1 MLFNPCYL
9 ILNLILNFY
18 FVTERFK
25 KKIMALSIY
34 NSMTG
39 KKEAFVPR
47 TERKVGMYACGVTVY
62 DVCHI
67 GHARSAIVFDVI
79 KRYLEH
85 KGYEVTFI
93 KNFTDI
99 DDKII
104 NKAKAEGKTCEE
116 ISATYIK
123 EYYEDMHALGVR
135 DATIE
140 PRATQY
146 IQEIIEMVEGL
157 IEKGYAYEIDGDVY
171 FSVKKFNGY
180 GKLSK
185 KNIDELESGAR
196 VEVDERKKDPLDFA
210 LWKSSKPGEPFWNSP
225 WGKGRPGWHIE
236 CSVMSMKHLG
246 ECFDIHGGGK
256 DLIFPHHE
264 NEIAQSE
271 AFSGKPLA
279 KYWIHNGFVNI
290 NSQKMSK
297 SLGNFFTIKD
307 ILKLYE
313 PEAVR
318 LFLLLTHYRSPLDF
332 SEENIKSALSG
343 RDRVYAMLQR
353 IEKTEDEFRVR
364 AGQALTESGEKQKKS
379 FLEKISNFKS
389 SFEEAMDDD
398 FNTAKALGK
407 VFELVKEI
415 NIFINEKKD
424 FSENDL
430 DSLTEAGNLIK
441 ESGKILGLFQESPQE
456 WLKKSGSKSPDS
468 EEISEE
474 KVNKLI
480 EERNI
485 ARKNKDWETADRIR
499 KELSEKNIISG
510 DTPFGTE
517 WRRGK

>member
-1 MLFNPCYL
+1 MTL
-9 ILNLILNFY
+9 I
-18 FVTERFK
+18 
-25 KKIMALSIY
+25 IY

-39 KKEAFVPR
+39 EKEAFVPR
-47 TERKVGMYACGVTVY
+47 EKGKAGMYACGVTVY
-62 DVCHI
+62 DLCHI

-79 KRYLEH
+79 KKYLEY
-85 KGYEVTFI
+85 KGYEVTFV

-104 NKAKAEGKTCEE
+104 NKAKAEGKSCEE
-116 ISATYIK
+116 ISTKYIK
-123 EYYEDMHALGVR
+123 EYYEDMHALGIS

-146 IQEIIEMVEGL
+146 IKEITGMVKGL
-157 IEKGYAYEIDGDVY
+157 IEKEYAYEIDGDVY

-185 KNIDELESGAR
+185 KNIDDLESGAR

-210 LWKSSKPGEPFWNSP
+210 LWKSSKPGEPFWESP

-236 CSVMSMKHLG
+236 CSAMSMKHLG
-246 ECFDIHGGGK
+246 VYFDIHGGGK

-279 KYWIHNGFVNI
+279 KYWVHNGFVNI

-307 ILKLYE
+307 VLKLYE
-313 PEAVR
+313 PEVIR

-332 SEENIKSALSG
+332 SEDNLKSALSG
-343 RDRVYAMLQR
+343 LERVYTTLKR
-353 IEKTEDEFRVR
+353 IEETKKELR
-364 AGQALTESGEKQKKS
+364 AKGGKALTESGEKQMKS
-379 FLEKISNFKS
+379 FLEEVS
-389 SFEEAMDDD
+389 SFKASFEKAMDDD

-415 NIFINEKKD
+415 NIFINEEKD
-424 FSENDL
+424 FSKDYL

-441 ESGKILGLFQESPQE
+441 KNGEILGLFQDNPQE
-456 WLKKSGSKSPDS
+456 WFKKSWVESPVS

-474 KVNKLI
+474 EVNRLI
-480 EERNI
+480 EERNS
-485 ARKNKDWETADRIR
+485 ARKQKDWQTADRIR
-499 KELSEKNIISG
+499 KELLEKNIILE
-510 DTPFGTE
+510 DTPYGTE
-517 WRRGK
+517 WKRVK